1 MKAGL
6 ITSGT
11 DLRTVSAKLRRA
23 GDGRLKKKFR
33 TELRACVAPMVPAVR
48 ASIAAIPVKGP
59 DSSGLRTRMQRATR
73 LSVKTT
79 GRSAGVAIL
88 VDPKRMPD
96 GQKALPQY
104 MEGAEGHTRWRH
116 PVFGDPDAWVTQE
129 PHAYFFPIVRRLG
142 VTSRIAVDKVIA
154 DINRQLS

>member
-6 ITSGT
+6 QTSGT
-11 DLRTVSAKLRRA
+11 DLRTVAKKLRKA
-23 GDGRLKKKFR
+23 GDGRLKKRFR

-48 ASIAAIPVKGP
+48 ASIAAIPVHGTA
-59 DSSGLRTRMQRATR
+59 SSGLRQRMQRATR

-96 GQKALPQY
+96 GEKALPQY
-104 MEGAEGHTRWRH
+104 MEGAEGHARWRH
-116 PVFGDPDAWVTQE
+116 PVFGDPDKWVQQQS
-129 PHAYFFPIVRRLG
+129 HAYFFPVVRKLG
-142 VTSRIAVDKVIA
+142 VTSRVAVDKVIA